1 MSYELGARY
10 QVEALVATGALFY
23 SDLEDFIVPDNLGT
37 GFEEFEGGETSY
49 VDNGPN
55 DGEISAMGLEL
66 QVGYDFGI
74 ANDAGYNLP
83 VTVGLTWT
91 EAEFESGASSE
102 DGESIFS
109 GAKKGN
115 EVPYIPEIQLHA
127 GIAYSAGKYTLALD
141 GTYVGDSYASGL
153 NGSTDSL
160 SYNGKYDP
168 RYGEI
173 DSYFVADLSLHYQAT
188 DSTKVFAT
196 AKNVFDEEYV
206 VGRLPQ
212 GARPG
217 MPQQF
222 LFGIESKF

>member
-1 MSYELGARY
+1 MLDTKSKHSLLQEPYSTLIFRISLFQTIWEL
-10 QVEALVATGALFY
+10 
-23 SDLEDFIVPDNLGT
+23 DLRNLKAGNV
-37 GFEEFEGGETSY
+37 Y
-49 VDNGPN
+49 VITDN
-55 DGEISAMGLEL
+55 DGEISAMGLEF

-91 EAEFESGASSE
+91 EAEFESEQALKMVKASLVVLRKEMKSH
-102 DGESIFS
+102 IFLLYRRWNCIFCWQIHPCS
-109 GAKKGN
+109 
-115 EVPYIPEIQLHA
+115 
-127 GIAYSAGKYTLALD
+127 D

-206 VGRLPQ
+206 VVTHRVL
-212 GARPG
+212 ARACRSN
-217 MPQQF
+217 F
-222 LFGIESKF
+222 SSVESKF